1 MKRQSMDMTEG
12 NIWKLLSLFAMPLLF
27 GNLFQQL
34 YNTVDSIIVG
44 NFVGKNALAAV
55 GSTTAF

>member
-12 NIWKLLSLFAMPLLF
+12 NIWKLLSLFAVPLLF

-44 NFVGKNALAAV
+44 NFLTVFPLAQ
-55 GSTTAF
+55 AF